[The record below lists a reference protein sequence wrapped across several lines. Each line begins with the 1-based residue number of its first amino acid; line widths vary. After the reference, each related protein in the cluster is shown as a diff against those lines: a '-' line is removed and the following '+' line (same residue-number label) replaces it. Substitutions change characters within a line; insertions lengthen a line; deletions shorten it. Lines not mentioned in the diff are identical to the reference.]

1 VSGHGG
7 EKDVPRKCE
16 CDARDEGA
24 TIYHGGNPD
33 GCPREPADHMNG
45 WPGGV
50 IASPALCMAC
60 LFGCAS

>member
-1 VSGHGG
+1 MSVM
-7 EKDVPRKCE
+7 CE

-24 TIYHGGNPD
+24 TVYHGGNPD
-33 GCPREPADHMNG
+33 GCPREAADHMNG

-60 LFGCAS
+60 LFGCAE